1 MTIRPKDTVQDV
13 VVRQKALFG
22 MGAGRIV
29 AALRDTPTPRYV
41 PLARRW
47 WRDRR
52 IPTREMATLTMGELS
67 AVEARQPSYEYFCT
81 VLGVLLGLV
90 SYHRALTDGSP
101 DWTAGFSVDTE
112 RIGRLRYLS
121 AQRYFMAIQEGLEGI
136 AKAWK
141 RLEMPLTPA
150 EMKSRIKR
158 PERGLVSV
166 CRRYCQLMNGAVK
179 MHEAWNTP
187 WVTVY
192 EAFEG
197 CKYDNMEQRK
207 MYEMNKP
214 KRHAKR

>member
-1 MTIRPKDTVQDV
+1 MTITPKDTVQDI
-13 VVRQKALFG
+13 VVRQKALFS

-29 AALRDTPTPRYV
+29 AALRATPAPKYV

-52 IPTREMATLTMGELS
+52 LRTRDMATLTMGELS
-67 AVEARQPSYEYFCT
+67 VVEARQPSYEYFCT
-81 VLGVLLGLV
+81 VLGVMLGLV
-90 SYHRALTDGSP
+90 RYNRMLPDGNP
-101 DWTAGFSVDTE
+101 DWTAGFSIDTE
-112 RIGRLRYLS
+112 RIGQLRYLS
-121 AQRYFMAIQEGLEGI
+121 AQRYFMAVQEGLEGI

-141 RLEMPLTPA
+141 KLEMPLSAA
-150 EMKSRIKR
+150 EMKARIKR
-158 PERGLVSV
+158 PARGLVSV
-166 CRRYCQLMNGAVK
+166 CCRYCQLMNGAVK

-187 WVTVY
+187 WSTVY

-214 KRHAKR
+214 KKR